1 MVTVDGVGFS
11 HKLVV
16 SQTFPPQEGRRAFE
30 SGARLRTPC
39 ETVLIVR

>member
-30 SGARLRTPC
+30 SGARLRPPC